1 MIVADDVVIVGAG
14 PSGLALA
21 CALAD
26 SHFRVAVIEQQP
38 RTAIAAPAADG
49 REIALTHR
57 AIAILKSLG
66 LWQRLAPESISP
78 IRAAHVLDG
87 QSPQVLGFDPGGSG
101 LDALGY
107 LVPNHLVR
115 KAAYEAL
122 AERPSIRLLD
132 GTQIE
137 QLQMDTDPVR
147 VGLADGTELRGCL
160 LVAADSRFSGTRRQ
174 MGISAEHRDFGRSVI
189 VCRLA
194 HEAPAN
200 GIAYEFFGYGRTLAI
215 LPLNGHQVS
224 AVVTV
229 TGDHADAL
237 LRLPPEAF
245 AASIRAQFPR
255 LGALRI
261 SGERHA
267 YPLVAVYADRFATDR
282 GVLVG
287 DAAVGMHPVTAH
299 GFNLGLYGIDTL
311 VRVLNGARL
320 HGQSIGSLRVLRAY
334 EREHRLASRALYLGT
349 NALVSLYT
357 DERPPARLLRGA
369 ALHIADRLP
378 PLKSAIT
385 RQLTGRHASPFRLY
399 RPAP

>member
-1 MIVADDVVIVGAG
+1 MTVAEDVVIVGAG

-26 SHFRVAVIEQQP
+26 SHFRVAVIEQRP
-38 RTAIAAPAADG
+38 RTAIAAPAADD
-49 REIALTHR
+49 RKIALTHR

-78 IRAAHVLDG
+78 IRAAHVFDG
-87 QSPQVLGFDPGGSG
+87 QSPQALGFDPGGSG

-107 LVPNHLVR
+107 LVRNHLIR

-137 QLQMDTDPVR
+137 QLQRDTDPVR
-147 VGLADGTELRGCL
+147 VGLAGGTELRRRL
-160 LVAADSRFSGTRRQ
+160 LVAADSRFSGARRQ
-174 MGISAEHRDFGRSVI
+174 MGISAEHRDFGRRVI

-224 AVVTV
+224 AVITV
-229 TGDHADAL
+229 TGDQADAL

-261 SGERHA
+261 SGER
-267 YPLVAVYADRFATDR
+267 PMPIRWW
-282 GVLVG
+282 
-287 DAAVGMHPVTAH
+287 
-299 GFNLGLYGIDTL
+299 
-311 VRVLNGARL
+311 
-320 HGQSIGSLRVLRAY
+320 
-334 EREHRLASRALYLGT
+334 
-349 NALVSLYT
+349 
-357 DERPPARLLRGA
+357 PPARPLRGA

-385 RQLTGRHASPFRLY
+385 RQLTGRHTSPFRLY